1 MTIRD
6 FDGRQPSIADNAWV
20 DESAQVIGDVSL
32 GTDVS
37 VWPTT
42 VLRGDVQRITVG
54 ARTNIQDGTV
64 VHVTSPSPANP
75 AGFPTRIGA
84 GVTIGHRAI
93 VHACTVGDYCLIG
106 MGAIIMDGAVLGD
119 RCILGAGALVANG
132 KQLEGGYLYVG
143 SPAKRLRELS
153 EEELAFLEH
162 SADHYVA
169 LKNRHAGETG

>member
-1 MTIRD
+1 MTIRA
-6 FDGRQPSIADNAWV
+6 FKGHQPSIADSAWV

-32 GTDVS
+32 GEDVS
-37 VWPTT
+37 IWPTT
-42 VLRGDVQRITVG
+42 VLRGDVQGITVG
-54 ARTNIQDGTV
+54 ARTNIQDGSV
-64 VHVTSPSPANP
+64 VHVTSPSPGNP
-75 AGFPTRIGA
+75 EGFPTRIGQ

-106 MGAIIMDGAVLGD
+106 MGAIIMDGAVVGD

-143 SPAKRLRELS
+143 SPAKRLRELN
-153 EEELAFLEH
+153 EAELAFLQQ

-169 LKNRHAGETG
+169 LKDKHAEGAQ

>member
-1 MTIRD
+1 MTIRA
-6 FDGRQPSIADNAWV
+6 FDGHQPSIADRAWV

-32 GTDVS
+32 GEDVS
-37 VWPTT
+37 IWPTC
-42 VLRGDVQRITVG
+42 VLRGDVQRISVG

-75 AGFPTRIGA
+75 EGFETRIGE

-153 EEELAFLEH
+153 EAELAFLEQ

-169 LKNRHAGETG
+169 LKNRHAGERG